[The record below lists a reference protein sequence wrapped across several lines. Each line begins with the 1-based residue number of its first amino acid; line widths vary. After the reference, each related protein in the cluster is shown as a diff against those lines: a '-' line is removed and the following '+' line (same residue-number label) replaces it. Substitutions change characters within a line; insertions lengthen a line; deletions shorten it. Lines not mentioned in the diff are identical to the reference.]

1 VRHGRVNDDLV
12 ASVTARLEV
21 ARHLRLK
28 HPVPT
33 RALGPAEI
41 AAAVDAD
48 LQRTFPAGERART
61 EATYELVGLVPSG
74 TRLEPAMERML
85 TTQLAAFYDPHAK
98 ALVIAKQAVAGRGA
112 GLRLFTT
119 VTGRDLV
126 GELVLSHELTHALQD
141 QYWGLPT
148 ESEPAM
154 ASNTDRLLARRALLE
169 GDATWASFA
178 TVSGGTLDDATRAR
192 VLRQMNGLSAELASA
207 LPDVPS
213 LLRDALAF
221 QYQGGTILVDR
232 LLARGDWAAVD
243 RAQADPPVSTEQVLH
258 PERYLASKRDEP
270 TPVVLGITPALAQ
283 AGYQLVLADTLGELV
298 MRSLFARV
306 LPSEQAARIA
316 EGWDGDRLV
325 AFARG
330 TDLVVA
336 WMTVW
341 DSERDAVEFAG
352 AITQVVPGTSVERRG
367 RRVLTLRGPTPPG
380 TAAQLWAVSRQP
392 EAAAGLGHDDTVAL
406 ELRQVRP
413 HGERR
418 GPDEAG
424 MEIGVDAGHERG
436 DLGGTVPERVHDLA
450 LAQQPVC
457 EVLVQQRLRLLDG
470 RSVPRED
477 RGDVEGPEPA
487 Q

>member
-1 VRHGRVNDDLV
+1 VRRGRVNDDLV
-12 ASVTARLEV
+12 AAVAVRLEA
-21 ARHLRLK
+21 ARHLQLK

-41 AAAVDAD
+41 AAVVDAD
-48 LQRTFPAGERART
+48 LMRTFPPGDRART

-85 TTQLAAFYDPHAK
+85 TTQLAAFYDPHTK
-98 ALVIAKQAVAGRGA
+98 VLVVAKQAVVGRGA
-112 GLRLFTT
+112 GLRLFAT

-126 GELVLSHELTHALQD
+126 GELVVSHELTHALQD
-141 QYWGLPT
+141 QYWGLPAD
-148 ESEPAM
+148 SEPAT

-178 TVSGGTLDDATRAR
+178 TVSGGTLDEATRTR
-192 VLRQMNGLSAELASA
+192 VLRQMSGLSAELATA

-221 QYQGGTILVDR
+221 QYQGGTIFVDR

-243 RAQADPPVSTEQVLH
+243 RAQADPPASTEQVLH

-270 TPVVLGITPALAQ
+270 TAVVLGITPALRS
-283 AGYQLVLADTLGELV
+283 AGYQLALADTLGELV

-306 LPSEQAARIA
+306 FPPEQAARIA

-330 TDLVVA
+330 QDLVVA
-336 WMTVW
+336 WMSVW
-341 DSERDAVEFAG
+341 DTERDAVEFADS
-352 AITQVVPGTSVERRG
+352 ITQAMPATSVERRG
-367 RRVLTLRGPTPPG
+367 RRVLVLRGPAPAG

-392 EAAAGLGHDDTVAL
+392 EAAAGLGHDDTLAL
-406 ELRQVRP
+406 ELGQVGP
-413 HGERR
+413 HGERG
-418 GPDEAG
+418 GPDQAG
-424 MEIGVDAGHERG
+424 MQIGVDAGHERR
-436 DLGGTVPERVHDLA
+436 DLGGAVAERVHDLP
-450 LAQQPVC
+450 LAQQPM
-457 EVLVQQRLRLLDG
+457 
-470 RSVPRED
+470 
-477 RGDVEGPEPA
+477 
-487 Q
+487 

>member
-1 VRHGRVNDDLV
+1 MNDDLV
-12 ASVTARLEV
+12 AAVATRLEG
-21 ARHLRLK
+21 ARHLPLK

-48 LQRTFPAGERART
+48 LQRTFPAGDRART

-98 ALVIAKQAVAGRGA
+98 VLVIAKQAVGGRDV

-148 ESEPAM
+148 ASEPAT

-192 VLRQMNGLSAELASA
+192 VLRQMNGLPAELASA

-221 QYQGGTILVDR
+221 QYQGGTIFVDR
-232 LLARGDWAAVD
+232 LLARGGWDAVD
-243 RAQADPPVSTEQVLH
+243 RAQGDPPVSTEQVLH
-258 PERYLASKRDEP
+258 PERYLAKTRDEP
-270 TPVVLGITPALAQ
+270 TPVVLRIPPALEQ

-306 LPSEQAARIA
+306 LPAEQAARIA

-330 TDLVVA
+330 TDMVVA

-352 AITQVVPGTSVERRG
+352 AITQAVPATSVERRG
-367 RRVLTLRGPTPPG
+367 RRVLTLRGPAPPG
-380 TAAQLWAVSRQP
+380 TAAQLWAVSR
-392 EAAAGLGHDDTVAL
+392 
-406 ELRQVRP
+406 
-413 HGERR
+413 
-418 GPDEAG
+418 
-424 MEIGVDAGHERG
+424 
-436 DLGGTVPERVHDLA
+436 
-450 LAQQPVC
+450 
-457 EVLVQQRLRLLDG
+457 
-470 RSVPRED
+470 
-477 RGDVEGPEPA
+477 
-487 Q
+487 